1 MCLQLPAGTAAS
13 PREKHRREGP
23 GCRIWGLGPVGK
35 VPGVG
40 ALGHVHATPPAPG
53 GKAAVPC
60 PCVSP
65 CPQGG
70 FQPAPGDPFCVGHE
84 ADNDKLPGLL

>member
-1 MCLQLPAGTAAS
+1 MQDLGAWARGES
-13 PREKHRREGP
+13 S
-23 GCRIWGLGPVGK
+23 WGGGS
-35 VPGVG
+35 G
-40 ALGHVHATPPAPG
+40 PAPG

-70 FQPAPGDPFCVGHE
+70 FQPAPGGPFCVGRE